1 MVKAQSSKLNVNC
14 SLFATFRASRLRTAI
29 ISSCLRLQGWCKA
42 NAEASLLGLCWAA
55 AHTRN
60 AFPKCIAKLLN
71 FLSDSKFAPSARV
84 LMWTYV
90 NLWVLT
96 PGIWTFS
103 LQNAPLFCIFVVRL
117 INTIY
122 QLCLL
127 PIITIKT
134 PMVRLINTIY
144 QLCLLPIITIKTPIN
159 RRPSVAWS
167 SPRVISLSFCLALP
181 GKSSRDSYAKIQTS
195 QASLSSVDERFF
207 LQR

>member
-1 MVKAQSSKLNVNC
+1 MLSVNY
-14 SLFATFRASRLRTAI
+14 SLCNHSEPPACALR
-29 ISSCLRLQGWCKA
+29 S
-42 NAEASLLGLCWAA
+42 SLLE
-55 AHTRN
+55 
-60 AFPKCIAKLLN
+60 CIAKVQHKMP
-71 FLSDSKFAPSARV
+71 FSKFYPSARV

-96 PGIWTFS
+96 PGIWTFF
-103 LQNAPLFCIFVVRL
+103 LQNAILFCIFV
-117 INTIY
+117 
-122 QLCLL
+122 
-127 PIITIKT
+127 
-134 PMVRLINTIY
+134 VRLINTIY

>member
-1 MVKAQSSKLNVNC
+1 MLIVL
-14 SLFATFRASRLRTAI
+14 SLQPFRASRLRTAI
-29 ISSCLRLQGWCKA
+29 FSSGMHCKVTKFLVGFQILPLC
-42 NAEASLLGLCWAA
+42 AS
-55 AHTRN
+55 
-60 AFPKCIAKLLN
+60 
-71 FLSDSKFAPSARV
+71 
-84 LMWTYV
+84 TYV
-90 NLWVLT
+90 NLCELMSTYARYLDV
-96 PGIWTFS
+96 F

-134 PMVRLINTIY
+134 PV
-144 QLCLLPIITIKTPIN
+144 N

-167 SPRVISLSFCLALP
+167 SPRVISPSFCLALP

>member
-1 MVKAQSSKLNVNC
+1 MLIVLLCDLGGTIPQSHCKGSARRMQSRARSSYAEPQPSLVLAARLAAWLAKNF
-14 SLFATFRASRLRTAI
+14 LFAST
-29 ISSCLRLQGWCKA
+29 
-42 NAEASLLGLCWAA
+42 
-55 AHTRN
+55 
-60 AFPKCIAKLLN
+60 KLLN
-71 FLSDSKFAPSARV
+71 KMPFSKFYPSARV

-134 PMVRLINTIY
+134 P
-144 QLCLLPIITIKTPIN
+144 IN

-167 SPRVISLSFCLALP
+167 SPRIISLSFCLALP

>member
-1 MVKAQSSKLNVNC
+1 MLITLSATIPSLPPAHC
-14 SLFATFRASRLRTAI
+14 DLLFLFASTK
-29 ISSCLRLQGWCKA
+29 LQQYMP
-42 NAEASLLGLCWAA
+42 L
-55 AHTRN
+55 
-60 AFPKCIAKLLN
+60 
-71 FLSDSKFAPSARV
+71 SKFHPLTRV

-96 PGIWTFS
+96 PGIWTFF
-103 LQNAPLFCIFVVRL
+103 LQNALLFCIFVVRL

-122 QLCLL
+122 QLCLSL
-127 PIITIKT
+127 IITIKT
-134 PMVRLINTIY
+134 
-144 QLCLLPIITIKTPIN
+144 QIN

-167 SPRVISLSFCLALP
+167 SPRVTFPSFCLALP

>member
-71 FLSDSKFAPSARV
+71 FLSDSKFYPSARV

-96 PGIWTFS
+96 PGIWTFF
-103 LQNAPLFCIFVVRL
+103 LQNALLFCIFV
-117 INTIY
+117 
-122 QLCLL
+122 
-127 PIITIKT
+127 
-134 PMVRLINTIY
+134 VRLINTIY

-167 SPRVISLSFCLALP
+167 SPRVISPSFCLALP

>member
-1 MVKAQSSKLNVNC
+1 MLFVLLCDLGGTIPQSHCKGSARRMQSRARSSYAEPQPSLVLAARLAAWLAKNF
-14 SLFATFRASRLRTAI
+14 LFASTKVQHKMPF
-29 ISSCLRLQGWCKA
+29 
-42 NAEASLLGLCWAA
+42 
-55 AHTRN
+55 
-60 AFPKCIAKLLN
+60 
-71 FLSDSKFAPSARV
+71 SKFYPSARV

-96 PGIWTFS
+96 PGIWTFF
-103 LQNAPLFCIFVVRL
+103 LQNALLFCIFV
-117 INTIY
+117 
-122 QLCLL
+122 
-127 PIITIKT
+127 
-134 PMVRLINTIY
+134 VRLINTIY

-167 SPRVISLSFCLALP
+167 SPRVISPSFCLALP

>member
-1 MVKAQSSKLNVNC
+1 MLIVL
-14 SLFATFRASRLRTAI
+14 SLQPSELPACALR
-29 ISSCLRLQGWCKA
+29 S
-42 NAEASLLGLCWAA
+42 SLLE
-55 AHTRN
+55 
-60 AFPKCIAKLLN
+60 CIAKLQHKMP
-71 FLSDSKFAPSARV
+71 FSKFYPSARV

-96 PGIWTFS
+96 PGIWTFF
-103 LQNAPLFCIFVVRL
+103 LQNAILFCIFV
-117 INTIY
+117 
-122 QLCLL
+122 
-127 PIITIKT
+127 
-134 PMVRLINTIY
+134 VRLINTIY

-167 SPRVISLSFCLALP
+167 SPRVTFPSFCLALP